1 MKLLLLRH
9 AVAEDRATFAATGK
23 QDRLR
28 PLTDDGRK
36 KMRKIGEALGGLLPE
51 IALIATSAHVRA
63 RESAEILARS
73 CPERP
78 VLSELAELAPDGS
91 SAALL
96 KFLQAQKSLPVV
108 ACVGHEPNL
117 SQFAGWL
124 LAGKERSFLELRKGG
139 ACLLDFTGRLAPG
152 NAALLWHMTPAQL
165 RSLRYPR

>member
-9 AVAEDRATFAATGK
+9 AIAEDRAAFAATGK

-36 KMRKIGEALGGLLPE
+36 KMRRTADALVRLLPDL
-51 IALIATSAHVRA
+51 ALIAASPCVRT
-63 RESAEILARS
+63 RESAEILARA
-73 CPERP
+73 CPEQP

-96 KFLQAQKSLPVV
+96 RFLQAQKALPLV

-124 LAGKERSFLELRKGG
+124 LTGVEKSFLELRKGG
-139 ACLLDFTGRLAPG
+139 ACLLDFAGRVAPG
-152 NAALLWHMTPAQL
+152 NATLLWHLTPAQL
-165 RSLRYPR
+165 RSLR